1 MRRKTVDVESDFETL
16 SCEGGHAGGSQR
28 RVKIGA
34 GSTNT
39 VRETMWCTLSVRVI
53 IIEVA

>member
-53 IIEVA
+53 IIEVT